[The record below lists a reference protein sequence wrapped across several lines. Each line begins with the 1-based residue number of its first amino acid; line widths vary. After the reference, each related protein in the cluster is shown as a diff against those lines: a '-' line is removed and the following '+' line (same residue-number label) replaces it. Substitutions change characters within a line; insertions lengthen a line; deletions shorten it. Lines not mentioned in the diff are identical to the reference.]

1 MGDFTPLLASSDDF
15 FMAYNNWRRR
25 KEHLKQQAEAQLH
38 GPYGV
43 QALPAADHAR
53 EVIASLRCKTAGEG
67 VTRLLPGGKTKI
79 KPDSSYDSEQLAKGV
94 KVEAEHTSLKPLQK
108 EIAKAH
114 LNEFPGYYPALK
126 KMEESLTPKEG
137 SLKLGGAIIAFM
149 NHRRMKKQR
158 ELKAQQQLIRDKLR
172 QGGASS
178 IPKMALYG
186 IPS

>member
-1 MGDFTPLLASSDDF
+1 MGDLAPILASSDDF

-25 KEHLKQQAEAQLH
+25 KEHERMQSDAMVH

-53 EVIASLRCKTAGEG
+53 EVIASLRCKTSGEG
-67 VTRLLPGGKTKI
+67 VQRLLPGGKTKI

-94 KVEAEHTSLKPLQK
+94 KVESEHTSLKPIQK
-108 EIAKAH
+108 EIAKVH

-126 KMEESLTPKEG
+126 KMEDSLTPKEG
-137 SLKLGGAIIAFM
+137 SLKLGGAVIAYM
-149 NHRRMKKQR
+149 NHRRTRKSK
-158 ELKAQQQLIRDKLR
+158 EKQQQLIRQSLH
-172 QGGASS
+172 QGGASD